1 LLLPVLRFTGTGF
14 ASGPFSLRDYNERV
28 DLVFHSGKDGTNDM
42 KRRGLA
48 IAFGIIGILACGE
61 IGGSGSAQPATTDKP
76 LLAEQVFKNVQ
87 VLKGIPVDDFMETM
101 GIMTAALQ
109 FDCSDCHANAG
120 TDKVDWAAD
129 TPRKRTARRMVTMVA
144 TINKDNFGG
153 RQMVTC
159 WTCHRNRDRPLTT
172 PLMEILYGMPS
183 LEQDDVLVQ
192 TPGLPS
198 PQSIL
203 DKFIAASGGAQRLA
217 GLTSFEG
224 KGTSVGFG
232 GFGGGGDVT
241 ILAKAPDQRAT
252 IILFKE
258 ETGRGDQIRTYDG
271 RTGWVRTPLN
281 VLGEYQLNGGDLDG
295 ARFDAQLSFPGQ
307 IKQILTN
314 LRTGPPTAITDLPG
328 PSSQTSLQKEQPTNQ
343 SHSVN
348 VVQGTGSR
356 GLLVTL
362 YFDRDSGLLLRE
374 LRYGGSPIGRV
385 PTQIDYE
392 DYRDVNGMK
401 FPFHITYAWLDGRDS
416 IVLNEIKT
424 NVPIDETKFG
434 RPAPLKKK

>member
-1 LLLPVLRFTGTGF
+1 MLRR
-14 ASGPFSLRDYNERV
+14 GPSKKRV
-28 DLVFHSGKDGTNDM
+28 
-42 KRRGLA
+42 GLA
-48 IAFGIIGILACGE
+48 IAGLL
-61 IGGSGSAQPATTDKP
+61 SAGMAAAQTTSQDKP
-76 LLAEQVFKNVQ
+76 LLSDQVFKNVQ
-87 VLKGIPVDDFMETM
+87 VLKGISVDDFMETM

-109 FDCSDCHANAG
+109 FDCSDCHTNAG
-120 TDKVDWAAD
+120 TDRVDWAAD

-172 PLMEILYGMPS
+172 PIMETIYGMPT
-183 LEQDDVLVQ
+183 LEQDDVVVA
-192 TPGLPS
+192 TPGLPT

-203 DKFIAASGGAQRLA
+203 DKFIEASGGAQRLG
-217 GLTSFEG
+217 GLTSFVG

-232 GFGGGGDVT
+232 GFGGGGDVE
-241 ILAKAPDQRAT
+241 IVAKAPDKRST

-258 ETGRGDQIRTYDG
+258 QTGRGDQIRSYDG
-271 RTGWVRTPLN
+271 HTGWVRTPLN
-281 VLGEYQLNGGDLDG
+281 VLGEYQLSGGDLDG

-314 LRTGPPTAITDLPG
+314 LKTGPPTSISDLPG
-328 PSSQTSLQKEQPTNQ
+328 PSSQTSLQKDVAGEQ

-348 VVQGTGSR
+348 VVQGTGPR

-362 YFDRDSGLLLRE
+362 YFDRQSGLLLRE
-374 LRYGGSPIGRV
+374 LRYGNSPIGRV
-385 PTQIDYE
+385 PTQIDYA
-392 DYRDVNGMK
+392 DYRDVNGIK
-401 FPFHITYAWLDGRDS
+401 LPFRIMYAWLDGRDS

-424 NVPIDETKFG
+424 NVPIDEKKFG
-434 RPAPLKKK
+434 RPAPLKAR